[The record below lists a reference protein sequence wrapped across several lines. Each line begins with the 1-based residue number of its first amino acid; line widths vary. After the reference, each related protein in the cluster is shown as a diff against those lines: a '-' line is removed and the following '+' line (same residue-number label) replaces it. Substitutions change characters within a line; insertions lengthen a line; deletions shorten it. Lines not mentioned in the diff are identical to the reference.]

1 MSTTAAENIIAYI
14 PVIHRGVVAWLS
26 KHPNAEIL
34 VLGKTITEQFRP
46 LQKDIR
52 ALSAEE
58 IVVSLTALKLG
69 RSARVIEQ
77 SDLSELSGEYVLADE
92 ALSRELAATALRHC
106 VTAFEPI
113 WLRWEKNSIVGER
126 VVQPDLQLMRSEL
139 QNQLEVTANTDL
151 RWLLTAQR
159 AASYSADWW
168 RQVGGVVVK
177 NGQQILQAYNRHVP
191 SEQQPY
197 IDGDPRAEFSKG
209 VQMELSSALHAE
221 AGLITE
227 AARQGI
233 SLEGTTLY
241 VTTFP
246 CPSCAKLVAA
256 SGITKLIY
264 QDGYSVLDGENILK
278 AAGITII
285 HYQD

>member
-1 MSTTAAENIIAYI
+1 MNNSAPKILAYI

-26 KHPNAEIL
+26 KYPEAEIL

-52 ALSAEE
+52 ALSAAE
-58 IVVSLTALKLG
+58 IVASLQALKLG
-69 RSARVIEQ
+69 QSARVIEKPE
-77 SDLSELSGEYVLADE
+77 LSELSGELVMADE
-92 ALSRELAATALRHC
+92 VLSRELAATTLNHC
-106 VTAFEPI
+106 QITFEPI

-126 VVQPDLQLMRSEL
+126 VVQPDLLLKRAELEKQLADS
-139 QNQLEVTANTDL
+139 TDADL
-151 RWLLTAQR
+151 KWLLTTQLSATQ
-159 AASYSADWW
+159 SADWW

-177 NGQQILQAYNRHVP
+177 NGELLLQAYNRHVP

-197 IDGDPRAEFSKG
+197 IDGDPRAEFHKG
-209 VQMELSSALHAE
+209 EQIELSSALHAE
-221 AGLITE
+221 AGLIAE
-227 AARQGI
+227 AAKKGI

-256 SGITKLIY
+256 SGIKKIIY
-264 QDGYSVLDGENILK
+264 QEGYSVLDGEELLK
-278 AAGITII
+278 SAGLTIV
-285 HYQD
+285 QCQV